1 MQKLIKQIFKITPLS
16 CQTGT
21 RVRHISALYITGDKA
36 TENYVTLQ
44 PYLDFKQTFQ
54 NIEQLEHSIEKRK
67 MTTDLKKIKAMFVTY
82 KEGFKAKEKLE
93 DEREL
98 VAKQLK
104 ELSKIKSKDEDL
116 INQLKEKGKNLR
128 NELKTMRNNFYP
140 IEDEFIQAFLHLPN
154 TLHPQCPVGEH
165 ERVLYRSQSKLLESE
180 KSHLHNKKL
189 VEFVDNS
196 QYYMLKEAAE
206 FDYRCTQA
214 LSRYFLDKCDFI
226 QSANPDFTRCV
237 LLEANATP
245 MDQYHMVL
253 EPHLQNKINTAYL
266 TGGASF
272 ESFLAAVTKLCVY
285 PSVLPLKFVS
295 CGRLYE
301 ISNTNDPPS
310 LFTATQNNAVQTFVA
325 TTQQTE
331 AEEQMENILNV
342 CVDFYKIF
350 NIQFRIVYV
359 KASELTPAECLR
371 AQIEIYS
378 PYEKR
383 YVCVGRVSNY
393 KDFISK
399 RILFTMRQQKDYH
412 FLHLVGGPVLYTS
425 RLIASLIEYGES
437 LDYNKVLEALETSLS
452 RENKPMNPV
461 DDFNSLFK

>member
-1 MQKLIKQIFKITPLS
+1 MYKLTEKIFKIPTLF
-16 CQTGT
+16 CHTLVT
-21 RVRHISALYITGDKA
+21 RHISALHITGDKA

-44 PYLDFKQTFQ
+44 PYLDFKQTFR

-67 MTTDLKKIKAMFVTY
+67 MAIDLKKVKEMFVIY
-82 KEGFKAKEKLE
+82 KQGVKAKEKLE

-104 ELSKIKSKDEDL
+104 ELSKVKSKDEDL

-128 NELKTMRNNFYP
+128 NDLKAMKTSFYP
-140 IEDEFIQAFLHLPN
+140 IEDEFIQAFLNLPN

-165 ERVLYRSQSKLLESE
+165 ERVLYRMQCKLLDSE
-180 KSHLHNKKL
+180 KSHLHHKEL
-189 VEFVDNS
+189 IEFVDNS
-196 QYYMLKEAAE
+196 QYYMLDEAAD

-214 LSRYFLDKCDFI
+214 FSRYFLDKCDFI
-226 QSANPDFTRCV
+226 QTSNPDFTRCV

-245 MDQYHMVL
+245 MDQYHKVL
-253 EPHLQNKINTAYL
+253 EPHLLNKLNEAYL

-285 PSVLPLKFVS
+285 PSVLPLKLVS

-301 ISNTNDPPS
+301 ITNTNNPPS

-325 TTQQTE
+325 TTELVE
-331 AEEQMENILNV
+331 AEEQMENILNT

-359 KASELTPAECLR
+359 KASELTPSECLR

-383 YVCVGRVSNY
+383 YVCVGHVSNY
-393 KDFISK
+393 KDFVSK

-425 RLIASLIEYGES
+425 RLIASLIEHGES
-437 LDYNKVLEALETSLS
+437 LDYNKILKPLHTSC
-452 RENKPMNPV
+452 NV
-461 DDFNSLFK
+461 DKAPKSSIDEFKSLFK